1 MEQKIGKSASF
12 FSKAALNRQYMVLRI
27 LMYHFVRVG
36 EMTEWGESLNFQQ
49 LLDRS
54 VALIL
59 EKDSQWL
66 DETADAFREA
76 TEEILEWEQGPF
88 FYELEREKGKE
99 RQAKTLGYI
108 YNVVWMC
115 RKRGYIIQRGLEQA
129 ASDRELW
136 KMIENEKVSIACI
149 RKHFDMIEERLQ

>member
-88 FYELEREKGKE
+88 FMNWRG
-99 RQAKTLGYI
+99 
-108 YNVVWMC
+108 
-115 RKRGYIIQRGLEQA
+115 KRGRSGRRRHLAISTMWYGCAGKGDISYSGDW
-129 ASDRELW
+129 S
-136 KMIENEKVSIACI
+136 
-149 RKHFDMIEERLQ
+149 RLLLTGSYGK

>member
-76 TEEILEWEQGPF
+76 TEEILEWEQG
-88 FYELEREKGKE
+88 KE